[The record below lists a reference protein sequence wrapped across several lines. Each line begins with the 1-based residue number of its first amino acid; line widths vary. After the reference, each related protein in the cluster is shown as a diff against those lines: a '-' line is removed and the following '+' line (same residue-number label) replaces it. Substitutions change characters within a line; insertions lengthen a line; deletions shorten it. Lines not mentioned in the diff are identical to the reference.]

1 MPADPAR
8 VIAAARGWI
17 GTPYHDQA
25 SVKGAGCDCLGLAR
39 GVWRE
44 VVGPEPLPVPAYSR
58 DWGEAGPF
66 EVLADGAGRWM
77 LMVPVAD
84 AGPGALV
91 LFRIRRGAIAKHI
104 GILTGPASG
113 PASFLHSY
121 EGLGVVEEPLTP
133 TWARRIA
140 LAFLFPAPSEGY

>member
-8 VIAAARGWI
+8 VIAAARGWL

-44 VVGPEPLPVPAYSR
+44 VVGAEPLPVPPYSR

-77 LMVPVAD
+77 LMVPVAE

-91 LFRIRRGAIAKHI
+91 LFRMRRGAIAKHI
-104 GILTGPASG
+104 GILTSER
-113 PASFLHSY
+113 SFIHAY
-121 EGLGVVEEPLTP
+121 EGLSVVEEPLT
-133 TWARRIA
+133 TAWARRIA
-140 LAFLFPAPSEGY
+140 LAFLFPAPSETS